1 MKCYYKEICVILF
14 SVSLLF
20 ANVSSEDGI
29 VKWSAPQPDP
39 AKPDAG
45 LPLLAGVK
53 HYEIFH
59 GSSEMGMYNHGPVS
73 ICDEGVFYVMWY
85 SHKNCED
92 ASGQRILFAGSPEGT
107 KWAETEVLF
116 DSLSPFAYRGVEGIN
131 MFPSGFFTV
140 GDRLYAVARV
150 NYIKWPEDPVTEG
163 GSVYQQIGYLA
174 RCIKKQDGFEQAFWL
189 LDQLPD
195 DTSLLKYPCYPD
207 TNTQTA
213 ADALEIL
220 EKIRNRGRRK
230 GRYPEA
236 PEGAKLCEDSIYTRG
251 DGRQVRLFR
260 DDGRSLRMF
269 ASARSSEDDKWS
281 RPVKTNIPDSCA
293 KTVSGRLPDG
303 RVYLIGN
310 NIPKLWL
317 RSPLLITLSDDGA
330 DFDESWVIR
339 CCAPEL
345 REKKSMDGKGPGFQY
360 PNVCMVKEDMWVFY
374 SIGKEDIGVTRIPL
388 EALPPKSN

>member
-1 MKCYYKEICVILF
+1 MYSKRLF
-14 SVSLLF
+14 VVLVLAGLAF
-20 ANVSSEDGI
+20 AVAGSEGYI
-29 VKWSAPQPDP
+29 VRWSAPWPDP

-73 ICDEGVFYVMWY
+73 ICNNGVFYVMWY

-92 ASGQRILFAGSPEGT
+92 ASGQRILFADSPDGMQ
-107 KWAETEVLF
+107 WADTEILF

-131 MFPSGFFTV
+131 MFPSGFYTV
-140 GDRLYAVARV
+140 GDRLYAIARV
-150 NYIKWPEDPVTEG
+150 NYIKWPQGPVTEG
-163 GSVYQQIGYLA
+163 GSVYEQIGYLA
-174 RCIKKQDGFEQAFWL
+174 RCIKTQGTSGKAFWL
-189 LDQLPD
+189 LEELPED
-195 DTSLLKYPCYPD
+195 ESLLKYPCYPD

-213 ADALEIL
+213 ADALELL
-220 EKIRNRGRRK
+220 ENIRNRGRRK
-230 GRYPEA
+230 GKYPEA
-236 PEGAKLCEDSIYTRG
+236 PEGVKLCEDSIYTRG

-269 ASARSSEDDKWS
+269 ASIRSSEDDKWS

-293 KTVSGRLPDG
+293 MTVSGRLSDG
-303 RVYLIGN
+303 RVYMIGN

-330 DFDESWVIR
+330 DFDQSWVIR
-339 CCAPEL
+339 CCDPEL

-360 PNVCMVKEDMWVFY
+360 PNVCMSKSDMWVFY
-374 SIGKEDIGVTRIPL
+374 SVGKEDIGVTRIPL
-388 EALPPKSN
+388 ETLPQKSD